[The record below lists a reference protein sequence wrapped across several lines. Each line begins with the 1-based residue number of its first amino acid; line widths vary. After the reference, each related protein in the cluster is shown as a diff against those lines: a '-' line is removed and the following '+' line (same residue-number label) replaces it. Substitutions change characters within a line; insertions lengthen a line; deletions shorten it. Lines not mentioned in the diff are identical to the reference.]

1 VATLKEMFDREGTD
15 KGAIW
20 GYHHIYPLIFPTAFR
35 DTVRMVLEVG
45 IGTMIPG
52 AASTMYGWALA
63 NYRPGGSLRVW
74 RDYFPH
80 AMIYG
85 LDIQPDTQFEEDR
98 IHTDLCDSTNADSVT
113 RLFEDRGA
121 VWDVMIDDGSHD
133 PSDQLATFR
142 NLFRYLRPGG
152 VYAIEDCIDPTSWAV
167 LQGEVGSRS
176 DVESI
181 LGGNLI
187 VIKKSE

>member
-1 VATLKEMFDREGTD
+1 MFDREGTD
-15 KGAIW
+15 KGALH
-20 GYHHIYPLIFPTAFR
+20 GYHHIYPLIFPTVFR
-35 DTVRMVLEVG
+35 DSVRMVLEVG

-52 AASTMYGWALA
+52 AASSMCGYASP

-121 VWDVMIDDGSHD
+121 VWDVMIDDGSHV

-142 NLFRYLRPGG
+142 NLFRYLCPGG
-152 VYAIEDCIDPTSWAV
+152 VYAIEDCNGESWAV
-167 LQGEVGSRS
+167 LQGEIGSRS

-187 VIKKSE
+187 VIKKKESERA